1 MLPLLAQTAPPSDLD
16 IGVKDFGDFI
26 DLTLS
31 TWNDGGWLMP
41 FLFILVLFIFFEAIS
56 LVIRL
61 DKARL
66 AMPFWWTACAFFG
79 ALNPVLALTAKSF
92 ILNLIGM
99 GLGDGQSMGLGHLGA
114 VVAFGLVVNPGLW
127 VALATMKSCRKDV
140 LTQDSWEPWVQQP
153 EEAPGHIGE
162 IVRFIVGNE
171 LNEDAVD
178 RLEAVRSGMIPEINR
193 RISVLSALVTL
204 APLMGLLGTVIG
216 MLDTF
221 RGLSESSGQAAELV
235 ANGIRVALV
244 TTQTG
249 LTIAIPGY
257 IFVALAVASRN
268 NYSVFLTELES
279 LIVKRIH
286 RSKQVQA

>member
-1 MLPLLAQTAPPSDLD
+1 MLTILAQTAPPPEVDL
-16 IGVKDFGDFI
+16 GVKDFSGFI
-26 DLTLS
+26 DLTLN
-31 TWNDGGWLMP
+31 TWTDGGWLMP

-56 LVIRL
+56 LVVRL

-99 GLGDGQSMGLGHLGA
+99 GISDGQVMSLTHLGA
-114 VVAFGLVVNPGLW
+114 VVAFGFIVNPGLW
-127 VALATMKSCRKDV
+127 IALATMKTVQKRV
-140 LTQDSWEPWVQQP
+140 LTQEVWEPWVQNP
-153 EEAPGHIGE
+153 EKAPGHIGE
-162 IVRFIVGNE
+162 IVRFVVGPK
-171 LNEDAVD
+171 LSDDSVD

-235 ANGIRVALV
+235 ADGIRVALV

-257 IFVALAVASRN
+257 IFVALAVGSRN
-268 NYSVFLTELES
+268 NYGVFLTELES

-286 RSKQVQA
+286 RQKQVQS

>member
-1 MLPLLAQTAPPSDLD
+1 MLTALAQTAPASETD
-16 IGVKDFGDFI
+16 IGVKNFGDFWE
-26 DLTLS
+26 LTLN
-31 TWNDGGWLMP
+31 TWTDGGWLMP

-56 LVIRL
+56 LVVRL

-92 ILNLIGM
+92 ILSLIGM
-99 GLGDGQSMGLGHLGA
+99 GIGDGQTMGLGHLGA
-114 VVAFGLVVNPGLW
+114 VIAFGLIVNPGLW
-127 VALATMKSCRKDV
+127 VALATMKMCQKRV
-140 LTQDSWEPWVQQP
+140 LTQATWEPWVQHP
-153 EEAPGHIGE
+153 EQAPGHIGE
-162 IVRFIVGNE
+162 IVRFIVGRE
-171 LNEDAVD
+171 LNDESVD

-257 IFVALAVASRN
+257 IFVALAIASRN
-268 NYSVFLTELES
+268 NYGVFLTELES